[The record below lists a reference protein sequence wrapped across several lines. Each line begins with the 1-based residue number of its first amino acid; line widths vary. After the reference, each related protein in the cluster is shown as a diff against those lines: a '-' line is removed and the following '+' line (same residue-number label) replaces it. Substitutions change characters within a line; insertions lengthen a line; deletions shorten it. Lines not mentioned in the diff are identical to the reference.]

1 MKQRRK
7 MTVGLDLSDRYT
19 QVCVM
24 DAAGTVVE
32 EARVRTGADAIG
44 ERFAGRPRM
53 RIALEAGAHSPWVS
67 RLLESQ
73 GHDVYVADSRR
84 LPLISSSIRKDDRRD
99 AEMLARLVRSD
110 PQLLSPIRHRPEQ
123 VLADR
128 MTLQSRDALVQARTA
143 LVNRVRGLVKPFGVK
158 IARTSTRCFATKARD
173 QIPEQLREAADPL
186 LRVIEGLS
194 EEIRKSDRLVE
205 KIARERYAVT
215 ELLKQPDGVGT
226 LTALA
231 YAVTIVDPR
240 RFPNSRAVG
249 PYLGLCP
256 RRSAS
261 GESDPQLRITKAG
274 DPWMRRLLVQSAQ
287 YILGPFGK
295 DSALRRLGLARAAL
309 GGKLAKKKAVVAVA
323 RKLAVL
329 LHRLWVTGEVYEPLR
344 GARPAPEPS

>member
-1 MKQRRK
+1 

-24 DAAGTVVE
+24 DAGGRVVE
-32 EARVRTGADAIG
+32 EARVRTGPDAIG
-44 ERFAGRPRM
+44 ERFAGKARM

-73 GHDVYVADSRR
+73 GHEVYVADSRR
-84 LPLISSSIRKDDRRD
+84 VPVISSSISKDDRRD
-99 AEMLARLVRSD
+99 AEMLARLARSD

-123 VLADR
+123 VQADR

-143 LVNRVRGLVKPFGVK
+143 LINRVRGLVKPFGVK
-158 IARTSTRCFATKARD
+158 IARTSTRCFAAKARD

-194 EEIRKSDRLVE
+194 QEIRKSDRLVE
-205 KIARERYAVT
+205 KIARERYAAT
-215 ELLKQPDGVGT
+215 EVLKQPDGVGT

-231 YAVTIVDPR
+231 YAVTIVDPH
-240 RFPNSRAVG
+240 RFPKSRAVG
-249 PYLGLCP
+249 SFLGLRP

-261 GESDPQLRITKAG
+261 GDSDPQLRITKAG

-295 DSALRRLGLARAAL
+295 DCALRRFGLARAAL
-309 GGKLAKKKAVVAVA
+309 GGKAAKKKAVVAVA

-329 LHRLWVTGEVYEPLR
+329 LHRLWVTGEVYDPLR
-344 GARPAPEPS
+344 GACPASKPS

>member
-1 MKQRRK
+1 VKQDNR

-24 DAAGTVVE
+24 DAEGEIVE
-32 EARVRTGADAIG
+32 EGRVRTGPDAIR

-53 RIALEAGAHSPWVS
+53 RVALEAGAHSSWVS
-67 RLLESQ
+67 RLLESH
-73 GHDVYVADSRR
+73 GHEVYVADSRR
-84 LPLISSSIRKDDRRD
+84 LPLISSSVSKDDRRD

-123 VLADR
+123 VQADR

-143 LVNRVRGLVKPFGVK
+143 LINRVRGLVKPFGVK
-158 IARTSTRCFATKARD
+158 IGRTSTRCFATKARER
-173 QIPEQLREAADPL
+173 IPEQLGEAVAPL
-186 LRVIEGLS
+186 LRMIEDLS
-194 EEIRKSDRLVE
+194 AEIRKSDRLVE
-205 KIARERYAVT
+205 KIARERYPATKVL
-215 ELLKQPDGVGT
+215 EQVNGVGA

-231 YAVTIVDPR
+231 YVVTIVDPH
-240 RFPNSRAVG
+240 RFRKSRTVG
-249 PYLGLCP
+249 SYLGLRP

-295 DSALRRLGLARAAL
+295 DSALRRFGLARAAT

-344 GARPAPEPS
+344 AARPESPS